1 MEAAEKQLRR
11 LIALDAGLASPAG
24 VRLADYAAEH
34 SIDDKTA
41 RRLINSIKSTGL
53 EIESKRTDDATGYY
67 WTYRYA
73 GRFRLFSMHAHRA
86 SV

>member
-34 SIDDKTA
+34 GIDEKTA
-41 RRLINSIKSTGL
+41 RRLINSIKAMGL
-53 EIESKRTDDATGYY
+53 EVNSKRNDDESGYY
-67 WTYRYA
+67 WTFRYA
-73 GRFRLFSMHAHRA
+73 GRYRLFSMRVHRDNE
-86 SV
+86 